1 MLQQENE
8 KANKKI
14 KDTVTKTEQLVKR
27 RQDNDEK
34 YTKLLQDQEN
44 ADLEKQ
50 KGSLNNYEL
59 EKQRLERIQKSK
71 FDMYSKKREIVK
83 QTQS

>member
-27 RQDNDEK
+27 RLDNDEK

-71 FDMYSKKREIVK
+71 FDMYNKKREIVK
-83 QTQS
+83 QT